1 VVTDPRAVV
10 SLVRN
15 VPIPKRAKVV
25 ILVHFWRNPACNPL
39 VYHTGISRLSRRKG
53 AFRSELPWLF
63 GKFAV
68 KEGPGKNPRAQPR
81 ELPTWTRAKGFQRY
95 PRHFFCPVLQS
106 VFSGVCSGAAIL
118 LTFSL
123 LNPAAQPPLTLFA
136 ARSGLPREVVKT
148 GQLSIL

>member
-1 VVTDPRAVV
+1 MTDPRVVV

-39 VYHTGISRLSRRKG
+39 VYHTGISRPSRRKG

-95 PRHFFCPVLQS
+95 PLPFLLSGFS
-106 VFSGVCSGAAIL
+106 VRLFWRL
-118 LTFSL
+118 L
-123 LNPAAQPPLTLFA
+123 
-136 ARSGLPREVVKT
+136 RSGDTTYVFASEPCRPTPFDSLRGP
-148 GQLSIL
+148 